1 MAGSMAAPSGQRS
14 FRGDFLFII
23 RRLERLSRSGMRI
36 SSIHFTF
43 LKIGWRLMRKTICM
57 VPEAGLEPA
66 RCCQRGIL
74 SPLCLPI
81 SPLGHCLINYRHHC
95 QCLYG
100 GAGRNRTGVRG
111 VAVRYMTTLPPR
123 QIGAE
128 KETRTPDPDLGKVV
142 LYQLSYFR
150 KTHCPCTPRQ
160 GCTFYVLG
168 ANSQL
173 KDQVSESAET
183 MMPLLSAYR

>member
-1 MAGSMAAPSGQRS
+1 MKPRDFKSLVSTDFTTRAVLEQSLATAASA
-14 FRGDFLFII
+14 D
-23 RRLERLSRSGMRI
+23 
-36 SSIHFTF
+36 
-43 LKIGWRLMRKTICM
+43 
-57 VPEAGLEPA
+57 
-66 RCCQRGIL
+66 
-74 SPLCLPI
+74 
-81 SPLGHCLINYRHHC
+81 
-95 QCLYG
+95 YG